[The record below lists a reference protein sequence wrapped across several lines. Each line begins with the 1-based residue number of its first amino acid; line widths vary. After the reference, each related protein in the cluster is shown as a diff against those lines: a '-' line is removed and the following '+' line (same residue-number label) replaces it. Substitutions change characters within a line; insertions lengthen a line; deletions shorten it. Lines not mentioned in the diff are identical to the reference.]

1 MHRLQDL
8 EVSVYHHRYGATPV
22 DGITLNVAYQA
33 LISIGIHEHL
43 QVHQVS
49 QLLVHQRHDAFDDH
63 NRFGVN
69 VNSFRFTVAFDITIG
84 GLLYRLA
91 STQIS
96 ELLVQ
101 KLPIECRR
109 VVEVDL
115 MTFFLG
121 HLRGIVI
128 I

>member
-1 MHRLQDL
+1 MPANFNLNMNVLDKDGVPRVMSLK
-8 EVSVYHHRYGATPV
+8 EV
-22 DGITLNVAYQA
+22 LK
-33 LISIGIHEHL
+33 
-43 QVHQVS
+43 
-49 QLLVHQRHDAFDDH
+49 AFLDH

-109 VVEVDL
+109 VVEVDP

>member
-1 MHRLQDL
+1 MKKIKFIALAFL
-8 EVSVYHHRYGATPV
+8 ALTLGSCMG
-22 DGITLNVAYQA
+22 DGY
-33 LISIGIHEHL
+33 S
-43 QVHQVS
+43 
-49 QLLVHQRHDAFDDH
+49 
-63 NRFGVN
+63 
-69 VNSFRFTVAFDITIG
+69 DITIG